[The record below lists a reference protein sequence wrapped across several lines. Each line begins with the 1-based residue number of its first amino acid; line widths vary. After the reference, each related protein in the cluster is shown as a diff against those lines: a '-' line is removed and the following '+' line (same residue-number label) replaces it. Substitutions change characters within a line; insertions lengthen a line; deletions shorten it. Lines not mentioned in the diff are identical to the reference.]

1 MTKTVKKARKA
12 GEPSFAVIFDQTR
25 AERLRRQDAWNDH
38 QDAWNDQAVAKPV
51 PRCTETKDLF
61 EEQQPKKE
69 G

>member
-25 AERLRRQDAWNDH
+25 AERLRRQDV
-38 QDAWNDQAVAKPV
+38 WNDQAVAKPV